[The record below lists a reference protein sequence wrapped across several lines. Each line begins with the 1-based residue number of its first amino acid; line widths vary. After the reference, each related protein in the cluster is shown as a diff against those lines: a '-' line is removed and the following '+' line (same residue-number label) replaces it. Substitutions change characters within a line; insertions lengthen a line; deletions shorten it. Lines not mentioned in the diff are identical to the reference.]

1 MQVCVHS
8 NPSLKLTDR
17 PFMIKS
23 LTICSC
29 FFFIFL
35 PSASFQQQSTQVISG
50 KGVFI
55 FGPSLAEA
63 DSLNSEEAEALN
75 IFAHYSSNIASF
87 VRAESI
93 KCEYV
98 SARQI
103 EVQYASVKVFI
114 VNRDSIQYGT
124 ILTDG
129 DQKPVLLKYV
139 TTETELEENC
149 KEYFHIK

>member
-1 MQVCVHS
+1 
-8 NPSLKLTDR
+8 
-17 PFMIKS
+17 MIKS
-23 LTICSC
+23 LTIYLAL
-29 FFFIFL
+29 FL
-35 PSASFQQQSTQVISG
+35 SLLSSASSQQESTQVVSG

-55 FGPSLAEA
+55 FGPSLTEA
-63 DSLNSEEAEALN
+63 DSLSSDESEALN
-75 IFAHYSSNIASF
+75 DFAHYSSKIASF

-93 KCEYV
+93 KCEYI
-98 SARQI
+98 STRHI
-103 EVQYASVKVFI
+103 IVQYASVKVFI

-139 TTETELEENC
+139 MTDTEMEENC

>member
-1 MQVCVHS
+1 MKLFTFCLGLFF
-8 NPSLKLTDR
+8 SLL
-17 PFMIKS
+17 S
-23 LTICSC
+23 SV
-29 FFFIFL
+29 
-35 PSASFQQQSTQVISG
+35 SSQQQSTQVISG

-55 FGPSLAEA
+55 FGPSLTEA
-63 DSLNSEEAEALN
+63 DSLNADESEALN
-75 IFAHYSSNIASF
+75 DFAHYSSTIASF

-98 SARQI
+98 SARRI
-103 EVQYASVKVFI
+103 IVQYASVKVFI

-129 DQKPVLLKYV
+129 QQKPVLLKYV
-139 TTETELEENC
+139 MTDIELEENC

>member
-1 MQVCVHS
+1 
-8 NPSLKLTDR
+8 
-17 PFMIKS
+17 MIKS
-23 LTICSC
+23 LTIYLGL
-29 FFFIFL
+29 FL
-35 PSASFQQQSTQVISG
+35 FLLSSVSSQQQSTQVVSG

-55 FGPSLAEA
+55 FGPSVTEA

-139 TTETELEENC
+139 TTETEIEENC

>member
-1 MQVCVHS
+1 M
-8 NPSLKLTDR
+8 T
-17 PFMIKS
+17 KS
-23 LTICSC
+23 FTIYLGL
-29 FFFIFL
+29 FL
-35 PSASFQQQSTQVISG
+35 FLLSSVSSQQQSTQVVSG

-55 FGPSLAEA
+55 FGPSLTEA

-139 TTETELEENC
+139 TTETEMEENC

>member
-1 MQVCVHS
+1 
-8 NPSLKLTDR
+8 
-17 PFMIKS
+17 MIKS
-23 LTICSC
+23 LTICLGL
-29 FFFIFL
+29 FL
-35 PSASFQQQSTQVISG
+35 FLLSSVSSQQQSTQVVSG

-55 FGPSLAEA
+55 FGPSLTEA

-98 SARQI
+98 SARKI

-129 DQKPVLLKYV
+129 NQKPVLLKYV
-139 TTETELEENC
+139 TTETEMEENC

>member
-1 MQVCVHS
+1 
-8 NPSLKLTDR
+8 
-17 PFMIKS
+17 MIKS
-23 LTICSC
+23 LTIYLAL
-29 FFFIFL
+29 FL
-35 PSASFQQQSTQVISG
+35 SLLSSASSQQESTQVVSG

-55 FGPSLAEA
+55 FGPSLTEA

-129 DQKPVLLKYV
+129 NQKPVLLKYV
-139 TTETELEENC
+139 TTETEMEENC

>member
-1 MQVCVHS
+1 
-8 NPSLKLTDR
+8 
-17 PFMIKS
+17 MIKS
-23 LTICSC
+23 LTIYLAL
-29 FFFIFL
+29 FL
-35 PSASFQQQSTQVISG
+35 SLLSSASSQQESTQVVSG

-55 FGPSLAEA
+55 FGPSLTEA

-98 SARQI
+98 SARKI
-103 EVQYASVKVFI
+103 EFQYALVKVFI

-129 DQKPVLLKYV
+129 DKKPVLLKYV
-139 TTETELEENC
+139 TTETEMEENC

>member
-1 MQVCVHS
+1 
-8 NPSLKLTDR
+8 
-17 PFMIKS
+17 MIKS
-23 LTICSC
+23 LTIYLGL
-29 FFFIFL
+29 FL
-35 PSASFQQQSTQVISG
+35 FLFSSVLSQQHSTQVVSG

-55 FGPSLAEA
+55 FGPSLTEA

-98 SARQI
+98 SARKI

-129 DQKPVLLKYV
+129 NQKPVLLKYV
-139 TTETELEENC
+139 TTETEMEENC

>member
-1 MQVCVHS
+1 
-8 NPSLKLTDR
+8 
-17 PFMIKS
+17 MIKS
-23 LTICSC
+23 LTIYLGL
-29 FFFIFL
+29 FL
-35 PSASFQQQSTQVISG
+35 SLLSSASSQQESTQVVSG

-55 FGPSLAEA
+55 FGPSLTEA

-98 SARQI
+98 SARKI

-129 DQKPVLLKYV
+129 NQKPVLLKYV
-139 TTETELEENC
+139 TTETEMEENC

>member
-1 MQVCVHS
+1 
-8 NPSLKLTDR
+8 
-17 PFMIKS
+17 MIKS
-23 LTICSC
+23 LTIYLAL
-29 FFFIFL
+29 FL
-35 PSASFQQQSTQVISG
+35 SLLSSASSQQESTQVVSG

-55 FGPSLAEA
+55 FGPSLTEA

-98 SARQI
+98 SARKI

-129 DQKPVLLKYV
+129 NQKPVLLKYV
-139 TTETELEENC
+139 TTETEMEENC

>member
-1 MQVCVHS
+1 
-8 NPSLKLTDR
+8 
-17 PFMIKS
+17 MIKS
-23 LTICSC
+23 LTIYLGL
-29 FFFIFL
+29 FL
-35 PSASFQQQSTQVISG
+35 FLLSSVSSQQQSTQVISG

-55 FGPSLAEA
+55 FGPSLTEA

-98 SARQI
+98 SARKI

-129 DQKPVLLKYV
+129 NQKPVLLKYV
-139 TTETELEENC
+139 TTETEMEENC

>member
-1 MQVCVHS
+1 M
-8 NPSLKLTDR
+8 KL
-17 PFMIKS
+17 F
-23 LTICSC
+23 TICLSL
-29 FFFIFL
+29 FFSL
-35 PSASFQQQSTQVISG
+35 LSGASSQQQSTQVVSG

-63 DSLNSEEAEALN
+63 DSLSTDEAEALN
-75 IFAHYSSNIASF
+75 EFSRSSSKIASF

-93 KCEYV
+93 KCEYLT
-98 SARQI
+98 ARRI
-103 EVQYASVKVFI
+103 IVQYASLKVFI

-139 TTETELEENC
+139 MTDIELEENC
-149 KEYFHIK
+149 KEYFHLK

>member
-1 MQVCVHS
+1 
-8 NPSLKLTDR
+8 
-17 PFMIKS
+17 MIKS
-23 LTICSC
+23 LTKYLGL
-29 FFFIFL
+29 FL
-35 PSASFQQQSTQVISG
+35 FLISSVSSQQQSTQVVSG

-55 FGPSLAEA
+55 FGPSLTEA
-63 DSLNSEEAEALN
+63 DSLNSEEAKTLN
-75 IFAHYSSNIASF
+75 IFAQYSSNIASF

-139 TTETELEENC
+139 TTETEVEANC

>member
-1 MQVCVHS
+1 
-8 NPSLKLTDR
+8 
-17 PFMIKS
+17 MIKS
-23 LTICSC
+23 LTIYLAL
-29 FFFIFL
+29 FL
-35 PSASFQQQSTQVISG
+35 SLLSSASSQQESTQVVSG

-55 FGPSLAEA
+55 FGPSLTEA

-75 IFAHYSSNIASF
+75 IFAHYNSNIASF

-129 DQKPVLLKYV
+129 DQKQVLLKYV
-139 TTETELEENC
+139 MTDTEVEENC

>member
-1 MQVCVHS
+1 
-8 NPSLKLTDR
+8 
-17 PFMIKS
+17 MIKS
-23 LTICSC
+23 LTIYLAL
-29 FFFIFL
+29 FL
-35 PSASFQQQSTQVISG
+35 SLLSSASSQQESTQVVSG

-55 FGPSLAEA
+55 FGPSLTEA

-87 VRAESI
+87 VSAESI

-98 SARQI
+98 SARKI

-129 DQKPVLLKYV
+129 NQKPVLLKYV
-139 TTETELEENC
+139 TTETEMEENC

>member
-1 MQVCVHS
+1 M
-8 NPSLKLTDR
+8 T
-17 PFMIKS
+17 KS
-23 LTICSC
+23 LTICLG
-29 FFFIFL
+29 IFL
-35 PSASFQQQSTQVISG
+35 SLLSSASSQHQSTQVISG

-55 FGPSLAEA
+55 FGPSLTEA
-63 DSLNSEEAEALN
+63 DSLNSDESEALN
-75 IFAHYSSNIASF
+75 DFAHYSSKIASF

-93 KCEYV
+93 KCEYI
-98 SARQI
+98 SARRI
-103 EVQYASVKVFI
+103 IVQYASVKVFN

-139 TTETELEENC
+139 MTDTEMEENC

>member
-1 MQVCVHS
+1 
-8 NPSLKLTDR
+8 
-17 PFMIKS
+17 MIKS
-23 LTICSC
+23 LTIYLAL
-29 FFFIFL
+29 FL
-35 PSASFQQQSTQVISG
+35 SLLSSASSQQESTQVVSG

-55 FGPSLAEA
+55 FGPSLTEA

-98 SARQI
+98 SARKI

>member
-1 MQVCVHS
+1 
-8 NPSLKLTDR
+8 
-17 PFMIKS
+17 MIKS
-23 LTICSC
+23 LTIYLGL
-29 FFFIFL
+29 FL
-35 PSASFQQQSTQVISG
+35 FLLSSVSSQQQSTQVVSG

-55 FGPSLAEA
+55 FGPSLTEA

-75 IFAHYSSNIASF
+75 IFAHNSSNIASF

-114 VNRDSIQYGT
+114 INRDSIQYGT

-139 TTETELEENC
+139 TTETEVQENC

>member
-1 MQVCVHS
+1 M
-8 NPSLKLTDR
+8 T
-17 PFMIKS
+17 KS
-23 LTICSC
+23 LTICLGL
-29 FFFIFL
+29 FL
-35 PSASFQQQSTQVISG
+35 FLQSRVSSQHQSAQVISG

-55 FGPSLAEA
+55 FGPSLTEA

-98 SARQI
+98 SARKI

-129 DQKPVLLKYV
+129 NQKPVLLKYV
-139 TTETELEENC
+139 TTETEMEENC

>member
-1 MQVCVHS
+1 
-8 NPSLKLTDR
+8 
-17 PFMIKS
+17 MIKS
-23 LTICSC
+23 LTIYLGL
-29 FFFIFL
+29 FL
-35 PSASFQQQSTQVISG
+35 FLLSSVSSQQQSTQVVSG

-55 FGPSLAEA
+55 FGPSLTEA

-93 KCEYV
+93 KCEYI

-103 EVQYASVKVFI
+103 EVQYASVKVFS

-129 DQKPVLLKYV
+129 DQKPVLLKYIW
-139 TTETELEENC
+139 TDTELEKNC
-149 KEYFHIK
+149 KDYFHIK